1 MTGEFVDPDMIDAY
15 AEMRGRIMIEM
26 KKSFRSCLSTIAPR
40 SWSLF
45 AFKLY
50 RFITLRLRV
59 APRSGSSED
68 WRKSFDSNTKR
79 SGIAQHRRRTVLEG
93 DDYHDRRWCPCE
105 LPSACGSV
113 KLIKL

>member
-50 RFITLRLRV
+50 KVHNAEIEGRSALGVLRGQ
-59 APRSGSSED
+59 AE
-68 WRKSFDSNTKR
+68 
-79 SGIAQHRRRTVLEG
+79 I
-93 DDYHDRRWCPCE
+93 
-105 LPSACGSV
+105 
-113 KLIKL
+113 I